1 MDEVIKARGQVVTT
15 AGLVDALA
23 ANIGMEAQ
31 HVAEVLRDAARLAGS
46 GDYLQEVWSFIY
58 QRDVCSGKD
67 ARVVIVPD

>member
-1 MDEVIKARGQVVTT
+1 MDETIKARGQVVTT

-23 ANIGMEAQ
+23 ANIGMEA
-31 HVAEVLRDAARLAGS
+31 HRVAEVLRDAARRAGG
-46 GDYLQEVWSFIY
+46 GDYLQEVWAFIY